1 MALCDCC
8 KTERFV
14 CNEMQ
19 EQYDMMTPAERMQ
32 LEEEIAADA
41 IRDAVRDWE
50 EQQARSAEDGA

>member
-1 MALCDCC
+1 
-8 KTERFV
+8 
-14 CNEMQ
+14 MQ